1 MDRKFILLLAIAA
14 CSWNAVIAQDYPY
27 YDKNWKDSAKDEAAK
42 QKEQEIVLQQFQEPE
57 SRLDEP
63 GTVRASINIGVGI
76 MDSPEINNYIRQ
88 DLANRN
94 ITLLSGSAD
103 MTSVFMIGGQIGYAL
118 RPRLQLKGIFD
129 FAVGISSTEL
139 VNQYSYQSEYI
150 NYTATRLSVGA
161 GANYYLGQRK
171 VSPYVG
177 LALLYH
183 RLSFEE
189 FKGGTVG
196 PRGEA
201 GAAFNF
207 SDKFKMEAFFQA
219 DIAET
224 EAKDLG
230 QTMTIDFSTINL
242 GARFMFRLN

>member
-1 MDRKFILLLAIAA
+1 MDKKFILLFAIAA
-14 CSWNAVIAQDYPY
+14 CSWSAAIAQDYPY
-27 YDKNWKDSAKDEAAK
+27 YDKNWKDSVKDETVK
-42 QKEQEIVLQQFQEPE
+42 QKEQEIVIQQPVRPE
-57 SRLDEP
+57 SRLDEQ
-63 GTVRASINIGVGI
+63 GTVRASINIGVGV
-76 MDSPEINNYIRQ
+76 MDSPEINDYIRQ
-88 DLANRN
+88 DLSGRG
-94 ITLLSGSAD
+94 IIILSGSPD
-103 MTSVFMIGGQIGYAL
+103 MTSVFMIGGQIGYAV
-118 RPRLQLKGIFD
+118 RPRLQVKGIFD

-139 VNQYSYQSEYI
+139 TNQYSYQNEYI

-183 RLSFEE
+183 SLSFEE

-207 SDKFKMEAFFQA
+207 SDRFKMEAFFQA
-219 DIAET
+219 DVAET
-224 EAKDLG
+224 EAKNLG
-230 QTMTIDFSTINL
+230 QDMTIDFSTISL
-242 GARFMFRLN
+242 GARFLFRLN